1 MKTKKLKFA
10 LFALTTLFCLTL
22 LLPAAANAQRRD
34 YLTDEEI
41 ELVRD
46 AQEIDKRIGVLTKAI
61 DRRFLVL
68 NSDAS
73 QAKRVEKDLDRWGEL
88 PKGSRGALLSDI
100 EKILQKAIDDI
111 DDVAAHTKMDEK
123 LFPKAVLDLTSACQ
137 GYIPQFKT
145 FFDLS
150 KDEKEKGSILGA
162 IDDCN
167 QIIEASA
174 KVPKEVKKGKSK
186 N

>member
-61 DRRFLVL
+61 DRRF
-68 NSDAS
+68 
-73 QAKRVEKDLDRWGEL
+73 W
-88 PKGSRGALLSDI
+88 
-100 EKILQKAIDDI
+100 
-111 DDVAAHTKMDEK
+111 
-123 LFPKAVLDLTSACQ
+123 F
-137 GYIPQFKT
+137 
-145 FFDLS
+145 
-150 KDEKEKGSILGA
+150 
-162 IDDCN
+162 
-167 QIIEASA
+167 
-174 KVPKEVKKGKSK
+174 
-186 N
+186 